1 MALGFIVFSHVDGH
15 APPPME
21 PREGYQSVNAY
32 LSSFTL
38 LIYGFRVRDTQALV
52 QRGRRP
58 RRERAARERDRS
70 RTRSPRVHLAGKG
83 VCKGGIQ
90 RSMGLFLFRALGL
103 GSFQAEGLGPD
114 IGLLGFN
121 LHGWDSGSTAVR
133 ASRF

>member
-58 RRERAARERDRS
+58 RRERAARASEKVS
-70 RTRSPRVHLAGKG
+70 ARVGSKDPWFFFSFGLWGL
-83 VCKGGIQ
+83 
-90 RSMGLFLFRALGL
+90 GLFKLR
-103 GSFQAEGLGPD
+103 GLGP
-114 IGLLGFN
+114 ILGF
-121 LHGWDSGSTAVR
+121 
-133 ASRF
+133 

>member
-15 APPPME
+15 APPPMA

-90 RSMGLFLFRALGL
+90 RSMGFFCFGLWGLGL
-103 GSFQAEGLGPD
+103 FKLRGLGP
-114 IGLLGFN
+114 ILGI
-121 LHGWDSGSTAVR
+121 
-133 ASRF
+133 